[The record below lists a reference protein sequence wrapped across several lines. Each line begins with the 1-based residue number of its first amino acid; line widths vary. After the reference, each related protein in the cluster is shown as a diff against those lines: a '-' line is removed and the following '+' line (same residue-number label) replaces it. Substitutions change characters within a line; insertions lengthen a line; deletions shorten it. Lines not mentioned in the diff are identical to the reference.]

1 MEKLKVKIIAILLI
15 VILTALMIPANVF
28 AANPNM
34 QVVKA
39 ENGDYIIYVKEAN
52 GKFKFAIS
60 DQQGLEAESIELR
73 YVNSVPDGEGNN
85 VALIESST
93 QESIGDTAYIYIK
106 TDTDNFT
113 GEIDFSQAFDK
124 EKMEQVEGTTNRIE
138 TELLTNL
145 EERNEVIDGV
155 QYKETVGG
163 LKIVEQENASYE
175 YVTVKLPDQKYSI
188 LKELADKLNTEYE
201 SKDMYSKIEFAKEF
215 NTLYEE
221 LIDAATE
228 QNIWK
233 PVENMEI
240 RQPIDA
246 QKGDQYVV
254 LLKKVSENEIEYDA
268 KFLVS
273 YREDEEEKIPGRIE
287 KKVVQETAKLPITG
301 DSFILFVVLAV
312 IIIALIIVFIR
323 MKKIQNK
330 GKH

>member
-15 VILTALMIPANVF
+15 VILTALMIPADVF

-34 QVVKA
+34 QVVKT

-52 GKFKFAIS
+52 GEFKFAIS
-60 DQQGLEAESIELR
+60 DKQGLDAESIELK
-73 YVNSVPDGEGNN
+73 YINSVQDGEGNY
-85 VALIESST
+85 VALIEKST
-93 QESIGDTAYIYIK
+93 QDSIGDKAYIYIK
-106 TDTDNFT
+106 TEADNFA

-124 EKMEQVEGTTNRIE
+124 EKMEQVEGTTNRIK
-138 TELLTNL
+138 TELLTDL

-163 LKIVEQENASYE
+163 LKIVEQEDASYE
-175 YVTVKLPDQKYSI
+175 YVTVKLPDQNYSK

-221 LIDAATE
+221 LINDATK

-254 LLKKVSENEIEYDA
+254 LLKKVAGNEIEYDA

-273 YREDEEEKIPGRIE
+273 YREDEEEKIPGRTE

-301 DSFILFVVLAV
+301 DNIILFVVLAV

-323 MKKIQNK
+323 MKQIQNK